1 MSDHTQG
8 TMKPGVSKVF
18 GSNAFTA
25 VPEGNESKIVAV
37 FGFCGAPDEAE
48 SIANAKR
55 FCAVW
60 NACEGIATS
69 DLERCRD
76 KPADLTLIAL
86 HAIRQRDEL
95 IEALKLCKTELHFW
109 MRDHGQDIATQQAI
123 SKAIA
128 AIANATKDAP

>member
-1 MSDHTQG
+1 MSSQMPKHIYFRANGDANSYALIDADAIKWL
-8 TMKPGVSKVF
+8 MNVLVS
-18 GSNAFTA
+18 GEHATA
-25 VPEGNESKIVAV
+25 RQ
-37 FGFCGAPDEAE
+37 AE
-48 SIANAKR
+48 ILERMAA
-55 FCAVW
+55 CW

-76 KPADLTLIAL
+76 KPADLTLIAP

-123 SKAIA
+123 SKAMA
-128 AIANATKDAP
+128 AIANATKEAP